1 MASAGNRALRAEM
14 TSMLSPASGASEAGR
29 GPIPSERELRP
40 HHDGIEIAADRGAEG
55 RPGGTAAGRG
65 RKPLVDA
72 AVQVIEHEADI
83 GVGVPVQPGRV
94 DRLSAAPDGVA
105 GGGGREAGGEMV
117 VEADRAEAGR
127 ELDRAMAIFV
137 VPRREQ
143 MGRNGVRIGSG
154 RGRVL
159 ALLAGQDPASLDV
172 AAVETVGRQP
182 PPVDV
187 HMIVFALYKEVA
199 VAGGALDAVD
209 GSAGDRMG
217 GGAQP
222 ADAEDRGRVD
232 PQLGSVGQRDR
243 LNAADRRRLEQA
255 AMSLPRCSEYSGSWT
270 S

>member
-29 GPIPSERELRP
+29 GPIRSERELRP

-55 RPGGTAAGRG
+55 GPGGTAAGRG

-72 AVQVIEHEADI
+72 PVQVIEHEPDI

-94 DRLSAAPDGVA
+94 DRLSAASDGVA
-105 GGGGREAGGEMV
+105 GGGGRDSGGEMV
-117 VEADRAEAGR
+117 VETDRAEAGR
-127 ELDRAMAIFV
+127 ELDRAVAIFV
-137 VPRREQ
+137 VPRGEQ
-143 MGRNGVRIGSG
+143 MGWNGIGIGSG
-154 RGRVL
+154 RRNVL

-172 AAVETVGRQP
+172 AAVKTVGRQP
-182 PPVDV
+182 PAVDV

-199 VAGGALDAVD
+199 VAGGTLDAKD

-222 ADAEDRGRVD
+222 AGAEDRGRVD
-232 PQLGSVGQRDR
+232 PQLGPLGQRDR

-255 AMSLPRCSEYSGSWT
+255 SNITP
-270 S
+270 